1 MKVNPVIILALVLV
15 LGCRTDNYNRDKPLV
30 TATILPQK
38 YLLRKIAG
46 DRYEIN
52 VMVPPGASP
61 ATYDPS
67 PKQLQQLSK
76 SKAYFM
82 IGHLGFENAWIRKI
96 SSLNKSMPVF
106 NLSSGID
113 LIYGEHHH
121 RGIESRKMNAD
132 PHIWLS
138 PGAIK
143 IICHNIYSALKE
155 ISPADSLIFKLNY
168 YGFLEELDSLD
179 KKIKKSLSDLSNRT
193 FFIYHPALSY
203 YARDYEL
210 VQVPVEQEGKAPSP
224 YYLKQLINLAEKENL
239 KAIFIQEQF
248 DTENAEVIAHEIK
261 GKIIKINPLDE
272 DLLDQIIYIT
282 SQLQK
287 NLSGTGN

>member
-1 MKVNPVIILALVLV
+1 MKVNKVILLALVSL
-15 LGCRTDNYNRDKPLV
+15 LGCRTNNYNENKPLV
-30 TATILPQK
+30 TASILPQK
-38 YLLRKIAG
+38 YLLRKIGG

-52 VMVPPGASP
+52 IMVPPGASP

-82 IGHLGFENAWIRKI
+82 IGHLGFENAWIKKI

-106 NLSSGID
+106 DLSSGIK
-113 LIYGEHHH
+113 LIYGEHGHSDIDD
-121 RGIESRKMNAD
+121 RNINAD

-143 IICHNIYSALKE
+143 IICHNIYTALKG
-155 ISPADSLIFKLNY
+155 ITPADSLIYKYNY

-179 KKIKKSLSDLSNRT
+179 KEIKKSLSDISNRT
-193 FFIYHPALSY
+193 FFIYHPALTY

-210 VQVPVEQEGKAPSP
+210 VQVSVEKEGKSPSP
-224 YYLKQLINLAEKENL
+224 YYLKQLINLAEKENI

-248 DTENAEVIAHEIK
+248 DSENAEVIAHEIK

-272 DLLDQIIYIT
+272 DLLNQLIYIT
-282 SQLQK
+282 AQLQK
-287 NLSGTGN
+287 NLSGAGN

>member
-1 MKVNPVIILALVLV
+1 MRVNPVILLALVSV
-15 LGCRTDNYNRDKPLV
+15 IGCRTDNYNIDKPLV

-38 YLLRKIAG
+38 YLLRKISG
-46 DRYEIN
+46 DRFEIN

-67 PKQLQQLSK
+67 PKQLQQLSE

-82 IGHLGFENAWIRKI
+82 IGHLGFENAWIRTI

-106 NLSSGID
+106 DLSSGID

-121 RGIESRKMNAD
+121 RSMESRKMNAD

-138 PGAIK
+138 PGALK
-143 IICHNIYSALKE
+143 IICYNIYSALKE
-155 ISPADSLIFKLNY
+155 ISPADSLIYKLNY
-168 YGFLEELDSLD
+168 HNFLEELDSLD
-179 KKIKKSLSDLSNRT
+179 KEIVKSLSNLSNRT
-193 FFIYHPALSY
+193 FFIYHPALTY

-224 YYLKQLINLAEKENL
+224 YYLKQLINLAEKENI